1 MNGTVLRDRKI
12 IEEMIRFKYLE
23 SDLIITDGMYEDLW
37 LLLILILMVEAYR
50 LSGNLQMSKTHFD
63 DKNIVKIKEQVSY
76 KEVKF
81 FVSLIPNSLLTSLSS
96 LLI

>member
-81 FVSLIPNSLLTSLSS
+81 FVSLITNSLLTSLSS

>member
-12 IEEMIRFKYLE
+12 IKEMIRFKYLE